1 MKLELVCSTGRYVYK
16 ISLFLA
22 YNGIK
27 LKSFSEGFSKPG
39 NIIDLR
45 EL

>member
-1 MKLELVCSTGRYVYK
+1 MKLELACSTGGYVYK

-27 LKSFSEGFSKPG
+27 LKSFSEAF
-39 NIIDLR
+39 
-45 EL
+45 